1 MRVSKDRKGFNNA
14 VQGVGADNLAKAGA
28 VGLVIWGVV
37 IAIAGICYG
46 IYLLYKYL
54 EKPKRKKVPK
64 EPVDIVFVQ
73 EM

>member
-54 EKPKRKKVPK
+54 EKRRKKNAK
-64 EPVDIVFVQ
+64 KKKSTKRAR
-73 EM
+73 